1 MLVVGFDTATDDLAV
16 ALVRFDTSES
26 SAEPLSDRSR
36 GVAAGERPRHA
47 TDLLEELEAVVQPV
61 GGWPGIDLIAVG
73 VGPGSFTGLR
83 ICVATARALAQALDK
98 PVGPVG
104 TLAALARGIA
114 EHGGAEARPRLAVLD
129 ARRGQAFAALHG
141 PRGEELWPPLV
152 AVPGELAERVA
163 ALPQAPLAAGSGAL
177 RFRDELQESGAEVLG
192 DLDPSHRIAA
202 REICAI
208 GGQIS
213 ASDPGSVAP
222 IYLRPPDAERWRERD
237 STDN

>member
-1 MLVVGFDTATDDLAV
+1 MTLVVGFDTATDDLAV
-16 ALVRFDTSES
+16 ALVRFDASES
-26 SAEPLSDRSR
+26 SAEPLSDRLR

-47 TDLLEELEAVVQPV
+47 TDLLQELEAVVRPV
-61 GGWPGIDLIAVG
+61 GGWPAIDLIAVG

-104 TLAALARGIA
+104 TLAALARGIG

-152 AVPGELAERVA
+152 ALPGTLADRVA

-177 RFRDELQESGAEVLG
+177 RFRDELEAAGAEVLP
-192 DLDPSHRIAA
+192 DTEPAHRLSA
-202 REICAI
+202 RHVCVLAEA
-208 GGQIS
+208 GGPQRPESIE
-213 ASDPGSVAP
+213 P
-222 IYLRPPDAERWRERD
+222 IYLRPPDAKLWLERD
-237 STDN
+237 TH

>member
-47 TDLLEELEAVVQPV
+47 TELLQELEAVVQPV
-61 GGWPGIDLIAVG
+61 GGWPAIDLIAVG

-177 RFRDELQESGAEVLG
+177 RFRDELRKAGVEVP
-192 DLDPSHRIAA
+192 DDDDPVHRVSAA
-202 REICAI
+202 QTCAI
-208 GGQIS
+208 GAGLDAS
-213 ASDPGSVAP
+213 AEPAIEP
-222 IYLRPPDAERWRERD
+222 LYLRRPDAERWRERD
-237 STDN
+237 GKDN